1 MQWDT
6 SPNAGFSASIP
17 WLPVDSDYIETNVAV
32 RRKDYRSQLVLFKRL
47 TELRRKLRALSIGS
61 YRSLDTSSESAY
73 AYLRQH
79 EEQRLVVA
87 LNFGSS
93 PEEVSLSEAGAE
105 GELLCST
112 VMDREGS
119 VSLQRLTL
127 RPGEGIIVELQA

>member
-1 MQWDT
+1 ME
-6 SPNAGFSASIP
+6 AG
-17 WLPVDSDYIETNVAV
+17 
-32 RRKDYRSQLVLFKRL
+32 RKDSRSQLVLFKRL
-47 TELRRKLRALSIGS
+47 TELRRELQALSTGS
-61 YRSLDTSSESAY
+61 YRSLDTSSESVF

-79 EEQRLVVA
+79 EEERLVVA

-93 PEEVSLSEAGAE
+93 PEGVSLSEAGEE

-127 RPGEGIIVELQA
+127 RPGEGIIVKLRA